1 MKKTFLPFAIAL
13 FTVSLIASCAVK
25 NEVESQSNYI
35 FIDSTDTQADII
47 RKAANVR
54 PSKKQLEWQK
64 YELTAFLHYGVNT
77 FTGKE
82 WGTGKEDPAIF
93 NPSGQNVEQW
103 VKIMKDAGF
112 KMAILTAK
120 HHDGFC
126 LWPSAYTEYSIKN
139 SPYKDG
145 KGDIMKEFTDA
156 CKKYGMKAGVYLSPW
171 DMNNPDYGNSPVYNE
186 FFRNQLTELLSN
198 YGQIDE
204 VWFDGANGEGPNGKK
219 QEYDFPS
226 YYSLINKLQ
235 PQAVIAV
242 MGPDVRWV
250 GTETGYGRTT
260 EWSVVPTDGTTL
272 DKVAAESQ
280 AQATFAPKRDLR
292 GEDLGSRSV
301 IEKAS
306 GLVWY
311 PAETDV
317 SIRKGW
323 FFHENEEP
331 KSVEKLLDIY
341 ISSIGR
347 NGVLLLNVP
356 PDKRGLIHESDSTV
370 LSEFG
375 KLINSIFS
383 NNLAKNAAI
392 EADGENAKSL
402 LDDDFDTYWT
412 TNSEKDT
419 TATIELTLK
428 DPVTFNILQLQENIA
443 LGQRV
448 ESFVMEYWDGNDW
461 KPVSEGTTIGYKR
474 ILRFEPI
481 TASKVRLRI
490 TSSRLNP
497 HISSLGLFKAP

>member
-1 MKKTFLPFAIAL
+1 
-13 FTVSLIASCAVK
+13 
-25 NEVESQSNYI
+25 
-35 FIDSTDTQADII
+35 
-47 RKAANVR
+47 
-54 PSKKQLEWQK
+54 
-64 YELTAFLHYGVNT
+64 
-77 FTGKE
+77 
-82 WGTGKEDPAIF
+82 
-93 NPSGQNVEQW
+93 
-103 VKIMKDAGF
+103 
-112 KMAILTAK
+112 
-120 HHDGFC
+120 
-126 LWPSAYTEYSIKN
+126 SIKN

-186 FFRNQLTELLSN
+186 FFRKQLTELLSN

-226 YYSLINKLQ
+226 YYSLINKVQ
-235 PQAVIAV
+235 PQAVIAI

-250 GTETGYGRTT
+250 GTETGYGRIT
-260 EWSVVPTDGTTL
+260 EWSVVPTNGTTL
-272 DKVAAESQ
+272 NKVAAESQ

-301 IEKAS
+301 IEKAD

-323 FFHENEEP
+323 FFHENEKP

-341 ISSIGR
+341 ISSVGR

-370 LSEFG
+370 LNEFG
-375 KLINSIFS
+375 KLIKDIFS
-383 NNLAKNAAI
+383 NNLAKDATI
-392 EADGENAKSL
+392 EAEGKNAKAL

-428 DPVTFNILQLQENIA
+428 E
-443 LGQRV
+443 
-448 ESFVMEYWDGNDW
+448 
-461 KPVSEGTTIGYKR
+461 TI
-474 ILRFEPI
+474 
-481 TASKVRLRI
+481 T
-490 TSSRLNP
+490 
-497 HISSLGLFKAP
+497 